1 MTRER
6 TSFFE
11 CVGTHAHRSLTSSL
25 SDLCIYKK
33 TNRGS
38 ICTMV
43 HNFTRERSLE
53 RLKVWKVLLFVDNLI
68 ETIHPCGCFRRI
80 KCMPLDA

>member
-1 MTRER
+1 M
-6 TSFFE
+6 
-11 CVGTHAHRSLTSSL
+11 HAHRSLTSSL
-25 SDLCIYKK
+25 TDLCIN
-33 TNRGS
+33 NRGS

-68 ETIHPCGCFRRI
+68 ETIHPCSCFRRI